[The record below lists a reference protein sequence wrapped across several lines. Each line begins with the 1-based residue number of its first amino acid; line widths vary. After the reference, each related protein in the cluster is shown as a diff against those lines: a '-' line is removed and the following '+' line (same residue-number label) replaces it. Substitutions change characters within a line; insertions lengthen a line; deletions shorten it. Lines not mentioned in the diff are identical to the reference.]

1 MVAGAK
7 NRYGKG
13 LTVKHGEVQDRRP
26 VTGTK
31 TIPADQVRT
40 APRVTVQAP
49 NRHPGSVPAKNMA
62 ATAAARPAAD
72 PVQRHVQQSG
82 IPHHRTEPTHRPAE
96 SEEQTLVHGY
106 PVNKR
111 KLQAFSE
118 LLKATETRIS
128 DDPRAVGPAVRE
140 LGDQMLKMHL
150 AHVDEM
156 NKGVLAEH
164 EKYIQQAATH
174 ARAQWADETLAR
186 PDGHALMSGAKA
198 TMARYAAEH
207 PQHAAELTAVA
218 GHSGLGNHHAMLHFA
233 AWAGKK
239 QLPASSGH
247 WSPNA
252 AKTAAAGRQYG
263 PPSSMSKAS
272 KLYPSAR

>member
-1 MVAGAK
+1 MVAGA

-26 VTGTK
+26 VTGTE

-118 LLKATETRIS
+118 LLKATETSTTLAEIFTGLCRAEPFAAVRTARRPRASDVS
-128 DDPRAVGPAVRE
+128 DD
-140 LGDQMLKMHL
+140 KT
-150 AHVDEM
+150 
-156 NKGVLAEH
+156 
-164 EKYIQQAATH
+164 TH
-174 ARAQWADETLAR
+174 
-186 PDGHALMSGAKA
+186 GG
-198 TMARYAAEH
+198 
-207 PQHAAELTAVA
+207 
-218 GHSGLGNHHAMLHFA
+218 
-233 AWAGKK
+233 
-239 QLPASSGH
+239 
-247 WSPNA
+247 
-252 AKTAAAGRQYG
+252 
-263 PPSSMSKAS
+263 
-272 KLYPSAR
+272 

>member
-1 MVAGAK
+1 MVATPAPAKPVQPASEQRPEGVFEAADYQRYAEAKAVCAARPPTTYSYTLTGDKPMVAGAK

-26 VTGTK
+26 VTGTE

-164 EKYIQQAATH
+164 EEVQFSRRPH
-174 ARAQWADETLAR
+174 TLGR
-186 PDGHALMSGAKA
+186 SGQ
-198 TMARYAAEH
+198 MR
-207 PQHAAELTAVA
+207 L
-218 GHSGLGNHHAMLHFA
+218 
-233 AWAGKK
+233 
-239 QLPASSGH
+239 
-247 WSPNA
+247 
-252 AKTAAAGRQYG
+252 
-263 PPSSMSKAS
+263 
-272 KLYPSAR
+272 